1 MKSAYVP
8 AELKGICSLGSF
20 GIIVEIAVVT
30 VKEKKIRKKTLF
42 KQWFYC
48 QLMSFLGEST
58 QCFCHSCGRSSEK
71 SNKLLSHIKAY
82 SPCSDASQAQHLKEH
97 RRVTVQEQT

>member
-30 VKEKKIRKKTLF
+30 VKEKKNKK
-42 KQWFYC
+42 KD
-48 QLMSFLGEST
+48 FL
-58 QCFCHSCGRSSEK
+58 
-71 SNKLLSHIKAY
+71 
-82 SPCSDASQAQHLKEH
+82 
-97 RRVTVQEQT
+97 